1 MFRHR
6 RRHESIWCLIEE
18 IKQEI
23 EEAEERDDSELL
35 AYINQDIARFY
46 LWWQRHNS
54 LSSAT
59 QLTLNLTGGK
69 RMATFTINTT
79 DGLAEFQYTNSAGA
93 PVAGPNDS
101 VTGSPVAPEA
111 TSDNPAALT
120 VATSVA
126 GATDGLW
133 TAALTPVAAGAANV
147 VPSVLVN
154 SDGSDVNETEGP
166 NTGQPFAVPA
176 SVQVTVT
183 PDNTPTGFSLTVT
196 G

>member
-1 MFRHR
+1 MSC
-6 RRHESIWCLIEE
+6 SINRIEVPV
-18 IKQEI
+18 
-23 EEAEERDDSELL
+23 SLL
-35 AYINQDIARFY
+35 MVRI
-46 LWWQRHNS
+46 
-54 LSSAT
+54 
-59 QLTLNLTGGK
+59 
-69 RMATFTINTT
+69 
-79 DGLAEFQYTNSAGA
+79 NSASASFSEGL
-93 PVAGPNDS
+93 V
-101 VTGSPVAPEA
+101 
-111 TSDNPAALT
+111 PA
-120 VATSVA
+120 A

-183 PDNTPTGFSLTVT
+183 PDNTPTGFSLSVT